1 MFCLIS
7 GSFLFRIIS
16 NLVGVILS
24 SGLDRCLMAT
34 SVNMNLNNNQFKTL
48 TITSAMC
55 VLIHAMWSLEI
66 KV

>member
-1 MFCLIS
+1 MFNADI
-7 GSFLFRIIS
+7 R
-16 NLVGVILS
+16 
-24 SGLDRCLMAT
+24 AT
-34 SVNMNLNNNQFKTL
+34 SVNMSLNNNQFKTL